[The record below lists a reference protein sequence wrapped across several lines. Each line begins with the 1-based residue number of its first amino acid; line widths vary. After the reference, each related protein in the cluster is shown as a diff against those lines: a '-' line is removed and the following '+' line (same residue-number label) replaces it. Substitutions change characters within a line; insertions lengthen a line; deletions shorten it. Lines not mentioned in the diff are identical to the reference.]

1 MRALLVRPFLL
12 MAALGVGCGPSSE
25 AELADADD
33 GVSLENDV
41 YVDGPLGTGEAA
53 LADGTPQVVFVNF
66 AGPVICDAQ
75 GEDSR
80 TNKSFAICGH
90 FKKCGG
96 CFDFAAYTGSDKTA
110 IVNYLKGYFTAY
122 KVNFTTTRPTSGNYT
137 QLVISPSW
145 ASNHG
150 VAALDCDNANR
161 NGMAY
166 VFRTGDRFF
175 TNIGGGVRAKGIAKA
190 AAHELGHSFG
200 LGHRGSPT
208 SASSDHMDVWSRGN
222 VWNAGTAS
230 DHMNCVGGT
239 GKRQDSNGLLLRN
252 IGAR

>member
-1 MRALLVRPFLL
+1 MRLHASLVL
-12 MAALGVGCGPSSE
+12 AALVAGCGPSTELGVEE
-25 AELADADD
+25 AEGDT
-33 GVSLENDV
+33 SLEGDV
-41 YVDGPLGTGEAA
+41 FADRELGTSAQA

-66 AGPVICDAQ
+66 AGPVICDAS

-80 TNKSFAICGH
+80 TNHSFAICGH
-90 FKKCGG
+90 FNKCGG
-96 CFDFAAYTGSDKTA
+96 CFDFAAYTGSDKAA
-110 IVNYLKGYFTAY
+110 IISYLKGYFTAY

-137 QLVISPSW
+137 QLVISPSY

-166 VFRTGDRFF
+166 VFRTGDNFYP
-175 TNIGGGVRAKGIAKA
+175 NIGGGIRAKGIAKA

-200 LGHRGSPT
+200 LGHRGTPT

-222 VWNAGTAS
+222 VWNKGTTS
-230 DHMNCVGGT
+230 DTMNCVGGT
-239 GKRQDSNGLLLRN
+239 GKTQDSNALMIRN